1 MFLNFFKKKT
11 LEEKLKMEY
20 EQLIIEGEM
29 LDKQNTSESRQKYI
43 QAERVLNKIESLK
56 NAF

>member
-29 LDKQNTSESRQKYI
+29 LDRQKASESRQKYI